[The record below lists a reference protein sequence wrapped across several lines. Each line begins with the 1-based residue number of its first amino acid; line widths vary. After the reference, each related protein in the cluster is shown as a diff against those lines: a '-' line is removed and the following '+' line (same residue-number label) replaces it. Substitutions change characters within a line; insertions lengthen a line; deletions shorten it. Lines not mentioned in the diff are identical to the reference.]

1 MHHVSSVWGRV
12 SAEIPRPP
20 PIKLFLSFSRLRPE
34 SLLPLGITQMTSYE
48 RMSCEHR
55 GFTDYG
61 TVTVGTARLCQWL
74 ETHFH
79 MKTSWAKRFSQD
91 SQPIGIR
98 GIYCHGS
105 HAAGWVVGLTHASI
119 WAANNIPYTPSST
132 DTLLE
137 NSNRP
142 TLLRSP
148 LEVTNLKTTQIQERN
163 AVQEHEKQCHGQ
175 G

>member
-1 MHHVSSVWGRV
+1 MRHASSLWGRV
-12 SAEIPRPP
+12 SIEIPRPP
-20 PIKLFLSFSRLRPE
+20 PIKRFLGFSRLWPE
-34 SLLPLGITQMTSYE
+34 SLLPLGITQMTSDE

-74 ETHFH
+74 ETHSH
-79 MKTSWAKRFSQD
+79 KKTSWSKWFSQGKRFSQD
-91 SQPIGIR
+91 SQPTGIT

-105 HAAGWVVGLTHASI
+105 RVGLTHPSI
-119 WAANNIPYTPSST
+119 WAANNIHYTPIST

-137 NSNRP
+137 NENQP

-148 LEVTNLKTTQIQERN
+148 LRD
-163 AVQEHEKQCHGQ
+163 
-175 G
+175 